1 MENKTHPEDYI
12 AIPSFRT
19 FLIKAFRFF
28 FQFWAFTLTAIRK
41 SKTLLIAGTLVGAL
55 VGVTLHLTVP
65 KNFKVSMV
73 VEYTALD
80 KRAYTNVLDQMGM
93 LVSTKTYEILA
104 SNLKISELVAENI
117 NSIEARNLEDVPL
130 AKDSSSYPFFKIVL
144 GLKSPYGA
152 DSLQNA
158 LLNYFN
164 DLPFLK
170 KLKEDQSRVYKDQLA
185 YIESETGKMDS
196 LKQEYVHS
204 LASMKLTAGGVYSN
218 AFDPANIYRQSYQL
232 DTMKASINTWLSSK
246 AQPLQLVDGFQTTRT
261 PQSISRVLSTAACV
275 LGGFILAVIFALLIE
290 IKKRVDVA

>member
-12 AIPSFRT
+12 AIPSFKT
-19 FLIKAFRFF
+19 FLIKVFRSF
-28 FQFWAFTLTAIRK
+28 FQFWAFTLMAIRK
-41 SKTLLIAGTLVGAL
+41 NKALLIAGTLVGAF
-55 VGVTLHLTVP
+55 VGVIFHLTVP

-80 KRAYTNVLDQMGM
+80 KRAYTNVLDQMAA
-93 LVSTKTYEILA
+93 LVNTKTYETLA
-104 SNLKISELVAENI
+104 ANLKISGVVAENI

-130 AKDSSSYPFFKIVL
+130 ANDSTNYPFFKIVV
-144 GLKSPYGA
+144 GLRSPYGA
-152 DSLQNA
+152 DSLQYA

-185 YIESETGKMDS
+185 FIESETTKMDS

-232 DTMKASINTWLSSK
+232 DTMKASINTWLNSK
-246 AQPLQLVDGFQTTRT
+246 AQPLQLVNGFQTTKR
-261 PQSISRVLSTAACV
+261 PQSMSRVLSTAACV
-275 LGGFILAVIFALLIE
+275 LGGFIFAVIFALLIE